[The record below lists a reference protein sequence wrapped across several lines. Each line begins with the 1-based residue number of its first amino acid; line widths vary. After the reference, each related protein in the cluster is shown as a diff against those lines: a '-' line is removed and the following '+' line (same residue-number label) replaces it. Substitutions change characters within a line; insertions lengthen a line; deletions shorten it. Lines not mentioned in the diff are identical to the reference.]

1 MRNTFSLN
9 LTFLFLIL
17 SSIACVKS
25 SEPTQPKSNGQTSP
39 IAQVSPTP
47 QNTPSPQK
55 SEIKPLIDFFS
66 LANKSAAEVEKIYGK
81 PSFVDT
87 KFVQSKDGEFRIYDK
102 SSKRFLQVDYFKGK
116 AVAFYLSIP
125 EASQTKSP
133 EEALKLCGLNLRITD
148 AQTEANGFW
157 WDNPSSANPFYSIH
171 LRRFNDSGLYY
182 ECEAHIKVN

>member
-1 MRNTFSLN
+1 MKNTFSLN

-25 SEPTQPKSNGQTSP
+25 SEPTQPNSNAQVSP
-39 IAQVSPTP
+39 NARVSPTP
-47 QNTPSPQK
+47 QSTPSPQK

-81 PSFVDT
+81 PSLVDT
-87 KFVQSKDGEFRIYDK
+87 KSVQFKDGEYRIYNK
-102 SSKRFLQVDYFKGK
+102 SGKRFLQVDYFKGK

-125 EASQTKSP
+125 EESQTKNP
-133 EEALKLCGLNLRITD
+133 EEALKLCGLNLRVAD

-157 WDNPSSANPFYSIH
+157 WDNPSGANPFYSVH
-171 LRRFNDSGLYY
+171 LKRFNDS
-182 ECEAHIKVN
+182 AIPSPN